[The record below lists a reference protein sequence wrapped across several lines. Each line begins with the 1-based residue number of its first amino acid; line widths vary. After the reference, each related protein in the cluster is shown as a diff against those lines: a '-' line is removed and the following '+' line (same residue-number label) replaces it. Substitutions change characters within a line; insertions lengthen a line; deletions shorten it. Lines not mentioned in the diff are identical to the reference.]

1 MGDAVGIETLGVVGA
16 GVMGSD
22 IAFVAALAGKQVIIC
37 DVDATALSGASDR
50 VTSLAARAQA
60 RGKLGPDDAAAL
72 SARVATTSRDEDLA
86 VCDLAIEAVS
96 ERMDLKRMIFAR
108 LDAILRPGALIASNT
123 SGLSIT
129 ELAAC
134 TTRPEAVLGIHFFN
148 PAAVMRLVELIE
160 GRQTSAD
167 AMDTA
172 EELVRQLGKA
182 PVRVRECPGFLVNR
196 ILVRA
201 MAEAYRHATTHGL
214 APAAVDAAVAESGP
228 APMGPFALGDLIGL
242 DTMDHIQRDLEQ
254 AYGERFTDA
263 GAIASQVAQG
273 RLGRKNGQG
282 FLEAD
287 EPAPAVGDEAR
298 AAAQRYYY
306 GALDEA
312 LRCHDDAIAAR
323 PDIDLAMRLGAGWA
337 IGPLAWADGEGVAG
351 VLGTMQELSVS
362 AGNRFQPTSLLRARA
377 ADGCSLIDDGDID
390 AGTTPP

>member
-37 DVDATALSGASDR
+37 DVDATALSGATDR
-50 VTSLAARAQA
+50 VASLAARAQA
-60 RGKLGPDDAAAL
+60 RGHLGPDDAAAL

-96 ERMDLKRMIFAR
+96 ERMDLKRTIFAR

-129 ELAAC
+129 ELAGC

-201 MAEAYRHATTHGL
+201 MAEAYRYATTHGL

-287 EPAPAVGDEAR
+287 ERAPAVGDEAR
-298 AAAQRYYY
+298 AAARRYYY

-337 IGPLAWADGEGVAG
+337 IGPLAWADGEGVAA

-362 AGNRFQPTSLLRARA
+362 AGNRFRPTSLLRARA
-377 ADGCSLIDDGDID
+377 ADGCSLIDDGD

>member
-1 MGDAVGIETLGVVGA
+1 VGIDTLGVVGA

-22 IAFVAALAGKQVIIC
+22 IAYVAALAGKRVIIC
-37 DVDATALSGASDR
+37 DVDASALSGAQAR
-50 VTSLAARAQA
+50 VADLAGRAQA
-60 RGKLGPDDAAAL
+60 RGRLDADAAAAL
-72 SARVATTSRDEDLA
+72 QARITATTRDDELA
-86 VCDLAIEAVS
+86 ACDLAIEAVS
-96 ERMDLKRMIFAR
+96 ERIDLKRTIFAR
-108 LDAILRPGALIASNT
+108 LDAILHPGALIASNT

-129 ELAAC
+129 DLATA
-134 TTRPEAVLGIHFFN
+134 TSRPAAVLGIHFFN
-148 PAAVMRLVELIE
+148 PAAVMRLVELIQ
-160 GRQTSAD
+160 GRQTSDD

-172 EELVRQLGKA
+172 EALVRELGKV

-201 MAEAYRHATTHGL
+201 MAEAYRHATAHGI

-263 GAIASQVAQG
+263 GAIGAQVARG
-273 RLGRKNGQG
+273 RLGRKNGRG

-287 EPAPAVGDEAR
+287 QDAPAVDDAAR

-312 LRCHDDAIAAR
+312 LRCHDEQIAAR

-337 IGPLAWADGEGVAG
+337 TGPLAWADGEGAAT
-351 VLGTMQELSVS
+351 VLDTMQELAAS

-377 ADGCSLIDDGDID
+377 ADGRSLINDGDID
-390 AGTTPP
+390 PGTTPT